1 MTTRYISTADTAKLI
16 RQALKEA
23 FPGVKFSVRSDTYS
37 GGSSIRVSWIDGP
50 NDAQVRDITQTF
62 CGGYFDGSI
71 DYKGSIYHMI
81 DGEPVHFGADF
92 VFTNRDYSDTAIQ
105 RGINRMMAKF
115 SGNFASANM
124 PAPTVEQY
132 RSGKLYSVPIP
143 GLEDWGNIHN
153 IQKHIA
159 DALGKHTYTGPT
171 KPSKTA
177 SKVMVTHDDGYS
189 RACGAGFS
197 AVSI

>member
-37 GGSSIRVSWIDGP
+37 GGSSIRVRWTDGP
-50 NDAQVRDITQTF
+50 NDAQVSDIAQTF

-81 DGEPVHFGADF
+81 DGELVHFGADF

-115 SGNFASANM
+115 FGNFASANM

-132 RSGKLYSVPIP
+132 RNGELFRASVPGFP
-143 GLEDWGNIHN
+143 DWCHDSIA
-153 IQKHIA
+153 QHIGA
-159 DALGKHTYTGPT
+159 ALSKHTYTGPAQ
-171 KPSKTA
+171 PSKTA
-177 SKVMVTHDDGYS
+177 AKVMVTHDDGYS

>member
-37 GGSSIRVSWIDGP
+37 GGSSIRVRWTDGP
-50 NDAQVRDITQTF
+50 NDAQVSDITGTF

-81 DGEPVHFGADF
+81 DGETVHFCADF

-115 SGNFASANM
+115 SGNFASTNM

-132 RSGKLYSVPIP
+132 RNGELFRTSVPGFP
-143 GLEDWGNIHN
+143 DWCHDSIA
-153 IQKHIA
+153 QHI
-159 DALGKHTYTGPT
+159 DAALSKHTHTGPAR
-171 KPSKTA
+171 PSKTA

-189 RACGAGFS
+189 RACGSGFS